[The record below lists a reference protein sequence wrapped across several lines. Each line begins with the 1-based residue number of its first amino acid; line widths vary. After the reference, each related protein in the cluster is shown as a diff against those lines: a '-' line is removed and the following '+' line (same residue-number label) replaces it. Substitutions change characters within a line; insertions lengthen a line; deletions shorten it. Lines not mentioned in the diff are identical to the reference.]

1 MKKRAKA
8 KKSFGSRWYWLEI
21 LALCALLVMAVSA
34 WHKGSVQQP
43 QRSATATAKKAEQRK
58 APAMR
63 QESRLAAVPQRSA
76 KADHNAAASRR
87 EAHDMKGPAPSPAT
101 AATPVSR
108 EEYTV
113 SRVADGDTLELRDSR
128 GGMTRVRLYGIDAPE
143 GRQSFGSESRANMQR
158 MAKGKKVRIKRLYTD
173 NYQRAVAIVFLSE
186 NGRADALSLNERQ
199 IQDGMA
205 WVYDFFCTS
214 QECNTWKF
222 EEAMAKTRKIGLW
235 KNPSPT
241 PPWQWRALQG
251 D

>member
-8 KKSFGSRWYWLEI
+8 RKSFGSRWYWLEI
-21 LALCALLVMAVSA
+21 LALCALLVMAVSV
-34 WHKGSVQQP
+34 WHKSPVQQP
-43 QRSATATAKKAEQRK
+43 QRSAQATAKKTEPRK
-58 APAMR
+58 PAAR
-63 QESRLAAVPQRSA
+63 QESRLAAVPQQSA
-76 KADHNAAASRR
+76 KQDQTAAARR
-87 EAHDMKGPAPSPAT
+87 KETHEKKPAPTPAT
-101 AATPVSR
+101 ASIPVSS

-113 SRVADGDTLELRDSR
+113 FRVADGDTLELRDSR
-128 GGMTRVRLYGIDAPE
+128 GGTTRVRLYGIDAPE
-143 GRQSFGSESRANMQR
+143 GKQPFGNESRSNMQR

-173 NYQRAVAIVFLSE
+173 NYQRSVAIVFLCE
-186 NGRADALSLNERQ
+186 NGKTDALSLNERQ

-241 PPWQWRALQG
+241 PPWQWRALQEN
-251 D
+251 